1 MAGAEAGE
9 AALCGSCGTALTG
22 KFCSGC
28 GAPADN
34 DAAEGWSSLANQLL
48 SKPRPD
54 GILSVAVSFLR
65 HPVDTIIRLTD
76 DPTYRSQWAFLSTCL
91 GAQLTLSYVLLPR
104 LYATMLGIPD
114 TADTGAV
121 ITNEIVQYTGIAIL
135 TPIQFYVC
143 RALGARSRTPMSY
156 VKLCTLSVS
165 YCTIVATTVA
175 LITFAAG
182 VIAATTAA
190 GIDVQT
196 VGLSVMSAAMLIIII
211 FVTMTHRIFWG
222 MRWWVALAVTLAIAA
237 LSWGV
242 VYPFLTTLAARAGIS
257 TSLGRFLG

>member
-1 MAGAEAGE
+1 MAGAEASE

-22 KFCSGC
+22 KFCSVC

-34 DAAEGWSSLANQLL
+34 AVAEGWSSLANQLL
-48 SKPRPD
+48 SKPKSD
-54 GILSVAVSFLR
+54 GILSVALSFMR

-104 LYATMLGIPD
+104 LYATLLGVPD

-121 ITNEIVQYTGIAIL
+121 ITNEIVQYVGIAIL

-143 RALGARSRTPMSY
+143 RALGTRSRTPMSY
-156 VKLCTLSVS
+156 VKLCVLSVS
-165 YCTIVATTVA
+165 YCTIISTAAA
-175 LITFAAG
+175 LIVFAAG
-182 VIAATTAA
+182 VMAAKTAA
-190 GIDVQT
+190 GMDMQM

-222 MRWWVALAVTLAIAA
+222 MRWWVALAVTPAIAA

-242 VYPFLTTLAARAGIS
+242 VYPFLTTLSERAGIS
-257 TSLGRFLG
+257 TSLGRFFG

>member
-1 MAGAEAGE
+1 LRQFLTHPNHDKNPESGATGEFAIMAGAEAGE

-222 MRWWVALAVTLAIAA
+222 MRW
-237 LSWGV
+237 
-242 VYPFLTTLAARAGIS
+242 
-257 TSLGRFLG
+257 